1 MEANAED
8 FEFQFDN
15 FSPYDI
21 ADVVKGYFRDL
32 PEPLMTGKLSQTF
45 TSIFLGLNFPYLK
58 LLSFFCSKTF
68 HLNIGSKLFN
78 PLLCFYLMK
87 TEKFCKHCSTS
98 CPMWQ
103 ASRTKTR

>member
-45 TSIFLGLNFPYLK
+45 TSIFLGLNFHISNYSHF
-58 LLSFFCSKTF
+58 SFLRHSTSI
-68 HLNIGSKLFN
+68 LAQS
-78 PLLCFYLMK
+78 
-87 TEKFCKHCSTS
+87 CSTRYY
-98 CPMWQ
+98 
-103 ASRTKTR
+103 ASAR